1 MLVSDEYR
9 YGMFVSYLEQCH
21 VGLEN
26 VEICDFITKADFAR
40 ILYHLSGNTTESDS
54 NEEMEFVGWAEAGDI
69 LTNPLPENMG
79 QALTREEAIT
89 MLYRYSL
96 DHTLYAYDQAVYAD
110 AFAYRD
116 SDDVSAWAK
125 TAVDMLSKAG
135 ILEEDE
141 NLNPLENLSYG
152 EAAKLIATFKL
163 LNDRPTLIREGGP
176 SLSYLPTEN
185 VDEADLSSDDESD
198 EDPIAFAF
206 GHSPGLNTIGAVP
219 KLTIPGD
226 NWGNVSIQWKTQNH
240 ASMVNRSFNV
250 LATDNQNGRT
260 PTYVHNLSA
269 TGGILIPSSAG
280 KFSELA
286 QSYIVSGSRA
296 PDTEETDNKFR
307 RHYYHYNSSG
317 GVGTT
322 KNGVRTDTA
331 YHWFNN
337 HYYNAKCEY
346 SAGNYKTSYNELGRS
361 IHYLADINAPHHAM
375 LKDRATSNHEKYE
388 AWVKNNF
395 YTEYWEWGTA
405 QSSYPFV
412 CNSSFLLMSNNF
424 SKAACDLYEQCQNYV
439 SNPTVARSATA
450 QLTTRAQR
458 ATAGLLYRFLVD
470 TNRAN

>member
-110 AFAYRD
+110 ASTYSD
-116 SDDVSAWAK
+116 SDDISAWAK
-125 TAVDMLSKAG
+125 TAVNMLSKAG
-135 ILEEDE
+135 VLEKE
-141 NLNPLENLSYG
+141 NESLNPKENLSYG
-152 EAAKLIATFKL
+152 EAAKLVATFKL
-163 LNDRPTLIREGGP
+163 LNDRPTIIQKDGP
-176 SLSYLPTEN
+176 SLSYLPIGDIDVT
-185 VDEADLSSDDESD
+185 DISSDEVLE
-198 EDPIAFAF
+198 EDSIAFAF
-206 GHSPGLNTIGAVP
+206 GHSSGLNTIGAVP
-219 KLTIPGD
+219 ELTIPRFND
-226 NWGNVSIQWKTQNH
+226 NDLQWANSNH
-240 ASMVNRSFNV
+240 SSMLSRSFNI
-250 LATDNQNGRT
+250 LAKDNVDGKLPRR
-260 PTYVHNLSA
+260 VSNLSTSVGA
-269 TGGILIPSSAG
+269 LI
-280 KFSELA
+280 
-286 QSYIVSGSRA
+286 SGSNGKLSLNAQRFISEGSED
-296 PDTEETDNKFR
+296 PDFRETNDAMR
-307 RHYYHYNSSG
+307 RHYYKYDPAG

-322 KNGVRTDTA
+322 KGGIHTDSA

-346 SAGNYKTSYNELGRS
+346 AAGNFPTAYVELGRS
-361 IHYLADINAPHHAM
+361 IHYLEDINAPHHANR
-375 LKDRATSNHEKYE
+375 KYISNSNHSEYE

-395 YTEYWEWGTA
+395 YTNYWEWGTA

-424 SKAACDLYEQCQNYV
+424 SKAACDLYEQCQNYE
-439 SNPTVARSATA
+439 SNPTVARAATA

-458 ATAGLLYRFLVD
+458 AMAGLLYRFLVD